1 MKHHL
6 IKFHKAMAAL
16 HKRHANSLGD
26 DDPHASF
33 HHEAAAHHSDL
44 HKALLEPASND
55 PAMPGVSEEG
65 RRGSNDLEPTK
76 VRKTL
81 SAAPAAGHRL
91 VPRTGMEDL
100 MKSTNVSPEM
110 EDALGGL

>member
-1 MKHHL
+1 VKHHL
-6 IKFHKAMAAL
+6 IEFHKAMATL
-16 HKRHANSLGD
+16 HKRHANSLED

-55 PAMPGVSEEG
+55 PAMPHVGEEG
-65 RRGSNDLEPTK
+65 RRGSNDLVPTK
-76 VRKTL
+76 VHKVFNQ
-81 SAAPAAGHRL
+81 PAVGRL
-91 VPRTGMEDL
+91 IPRTGMESAL
-100 MKSTNVSPEM
+100 EKAAVSPEM